1 MPECVPSPTATLL
14 QDTSQRQRMP
24 MGTLG
29 QLHVLLRESNEFFQ
43 RRPRVGRVA
52 PELTQ
57 RWVVRRRDRS
67 YAGELTAS

>member
-1 MPECVPSPTATLL
+1 
-14 QDTSQRQRMP
+14 

-43 RRPRVGRVA
+43 RHPRVGRVA